1 MNTSIQKTFV
11 VVVSVIVVLF
21 LLFDGGG
28 MSATTAAG
36 DVAVTN
42 GLSEHSWVWIVPT
55 LMIFGLGFLLAWI
68 VLGKEDMPAQE
79 RPAPDKVMDG
89 SIQLN
94 ACYWERMEDRR
105 HANSK

>member
-36 DVAVTN
+36 DAAVTSV
-42 GLSEHSWVWIVPT
+42 LSEHSWVWVVPT
-55 LMIFGLGFLLAWI
+55 LMIFGLGFLLAWV
-68 VLGKEDMPAQE
+68 VLGKEDTSPKE
-79 RPAPDKVMDG
+79 RHAPDEITEGRIPM
-89 SIQLN
+89 N
-94 ACYWERMEDRR
+94 ACYWERLEDRR
-105 HANSK
+105 HGQQ

>member
-42 GLSEHSWVWIVPT
+42 GLSEHSWVWVVPT
-55 LMIFGLGFLLAWI
+55 LMIFGLGFLLAWV
-68 VLGKEDMPAQE
+68 VLGKEDTSPNE
-79 RPAPDKVMDG
+79 RPASDEITDG
-89 SIQLN
+89 NIQMN
-94 ACYWERMEDRR
+94 TCYWERLEDRR